1 MTHPELVDEL
11 VEGFTGQRELGLG
24 PAEPLVDLTDRPVPR
39 VDGDVSSRAVHRPA
53 VVGHPQRLADL
64 LVRSGRERRQLE
76 KKKQR
81 LFYDGLQMEAAA
93 VQHLPSAEISPKSEQ

>member
-1 MTHPELVDEL
+1 MLASGTLVLQKMTHPELVDEL

-64 LVRSGRERRQLE
+64 LVRSGSERRQLE
-76 KKKQR
+76 KKNK
-81 LFYDGLQMEAAA
+81 G
-93 VQHLPSAEISPKSEQ
+93 S